1 MCGIFGL
8 IHTGDYTSQKLD
20 IQIRHLFELTEPR
33 GKQAAGIAILQ
44 DKNICVY
51 KRPVNAR
58 ELIKSIDY
66 LKFTRKA
73 LQACIGS
80 TAAIGHCRLTT
91 DGSELIPQHNQ
102 PFITKNLVGIHNGVI
117 NNFERLRD
125 EFQIPT
131 EGEADSEVAF
141 NFINLDIDRG
151 KTPENAVINFY
162 KLMRGSA
169 SIGIL
174 LKDYNRMI
182 IATNFGSLYYSSE
195 ILNQFVFASEK
206 KILVDFAQKLGIKIK
221 PKKLEPGTGLS
232 IDSGSLE
239 STKFNLGENS
249 SFPET
254 TQDVNENKIIQDLSP
269 KPDKIKRCTKCILPE
284 NYPFLDLDNN
294 GVCNICNKY
303 QKQKFKGR
311 DQLEKL
317 LEKYRSANGEV
328 DCLVGLSGGRDSS
341 FGLHILKN
349 ELGMNPV
356 GFSYDWLLTSR
367 KARHNIAKMAGAL
380 GVEVIY
386 RCGNYERQ
394 ARNIRKNINGFLH
407 SPDLGML
414 TFVQAGDKEMYHFGR
429 KIRKEKDLKL
439 TVWCSGYQLEQ
450 REFFIGYCGI
460 NKTLVNNPRLYDYG
474 WVTKLQL
481 GAYYGLKT
489 LKNPYFWNRSIW
501 DNLMAFWHCFVAKD
515 DFLYLFNYYPWNEQ
529 EVEQVLREKY
539 QWEADLNYGVNQW
552 RMDDFHTSFINYVYY
567 TMGGFSEFDDFRS
580 NQVREGLITRD
591 EALRLA
597 AIDNT
602 IRYESLL
609 EFSNLVGFNL
619 EHVLKKIDSLPKLYR
634 Y

>member
-394 ARNIRKNINGFLH
+394 ARNIRKNINGLLH